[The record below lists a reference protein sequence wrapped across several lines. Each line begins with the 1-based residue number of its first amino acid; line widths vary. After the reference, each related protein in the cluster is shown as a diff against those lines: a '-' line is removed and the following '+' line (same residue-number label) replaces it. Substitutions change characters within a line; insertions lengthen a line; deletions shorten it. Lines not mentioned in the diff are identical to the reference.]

1 MSSLGR
7 NSRLPQ
13 DLAARMLI
21 ENSEQPLL
29 GAEEEEDDELPTFCV
44 RCRSLSGSL
53 GEPWRTECNGHHP
66 PSMSTPQLVINADE
80 PDVPLLSN
88 VEGYNHTTLLPSLE
102 DYHCHFSSQKEAS
115 SSAWKPLL
123 AATLMCLIFMI
134 AEVIG
139 GYLAGSLAVMTD
151 AAHLMSDFVGF
162 LVSLFAI
169 WVTKWPA
176 NKKLQFGYHRAEI
189 LGALSSILII
199 WVLTGIFV
207 YLAILRVIHQ
217 DFTIEPDTMMIVAAL
232 GVVVNIFMGLAL
244 HGACFSS
251 HGHSHGQH
259 SHDDS
264 NRNINIRAA
273 VIHVVGDL
281 VQSVGVFIS
290 SIVIKYYP
298 EAKIADPICTFVFS
312 LLVLCTTGP
321 VMRDAVR
328 VLMEGAPR
336 HLDYSSVLNALQGIE
351 GVRMAH
357 SLQLWSL
364 SLSQTAVTVHLAV
377 DSSVDRDH
385 VLNIANK
392 LLRRKFNI
400 SMSTVQIERFQP
412 DLMNNC
418 AQCQPFAI

>member
-7 NSRLPQ
+7 INRLPQ
-13 DLAARMLI
+13 DLAARMRI

-29 GAEEEEDDELPTFCV
+29 GVEDDDEDDLPTFCV

-66 PSMSTPQLVINADE
+66 SPRATPQLIINAED
-80 PDVPLLSN
+80 PDVPLLTN
-88 VEGYNHTTLLPSLE
+88 EGYNTTLLPPFE
-102 DYHCHFSSQKEAS
+102 EYHCHSLSQKDTS
-115 SSAWKPLL
+115 SSPWKPLL
-123 AATLMCLIFMI
+123 AATLMCLVFMI

-169 WVTKWPA
+169 WVAKWPS
-176 NKKLQFGYHRAEI
+176 NKNLQFGYHRAEI
-189 LGALSSILII
+189 LGAMSSIFII
-199 WVLTGIFV
+199 WILTGIFV
-207 YLAILRVIHQ
+207 YLAVLRVINQ
-217 DFTIEPDTMMIVAAL
+217 DFVIEPDTMMIVAAL

-251 HGHSHGQH
+251 HGHSHGHHH
-259 SHDDS
+259 SDDS

-290 SIVIKYYP
+290 SIVIKFYP
-298 EAKIADPICTFVFS
+298 QAKLADPICTFAFS

-321 VMRDAVR
+321 IVKDATR

-336 HLDYSSVLNALQGIE
+336 HLDYSAVLNALQSIE
-351 GVRMAH
+351 GVRLAH
-357 SLQLWSL
+357 SLQMWSL
-364 SLSQTAVTVHLAV
+364 SLSQTAVMVHLAV
-377 DSSVDRDH
+377 DPSVDRDH
-385 VLNIANK
+385 VLHMSNK

-400 SMSTVQIERFQP
+400 SMSTVQVERYQP
-412 DLMNNC
+412 DLMSNC
-418 AQCQPFAI
+418 VQCQPLSS